1 MSRIVALVHDLFFK
15 YFLINIVIGW
25 EISLDVLSMNMY
37 ACAVAYDN
45 YELLA
50 FTHTYVSVNYRAR

>member
-1 MSRIVALVHDLFFK
+1 
-15 YFLINIVIGW
+15 
-25 EISLDVLSMNMY
+25 MNMY